1 MLLYL
6 FFCVPPHP
14 LGVGLHRPP
23 RPLAYT
29 HTHTPPRTPRGW
41 GPSETKGLFL
51 WGRVYS
57 WGPSWP
63 LFLTLTLDLTISSL

>member
-23 RPLAYT
+23 QPLAY
-29 HTHTPPRTPRGW
+29 THTPPRTPRGW